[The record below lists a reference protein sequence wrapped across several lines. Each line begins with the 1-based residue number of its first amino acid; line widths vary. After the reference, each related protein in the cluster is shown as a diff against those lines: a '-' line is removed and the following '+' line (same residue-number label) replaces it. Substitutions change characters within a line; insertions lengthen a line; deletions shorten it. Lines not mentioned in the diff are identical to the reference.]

1 MSLYHCALCPSPL
14 FFRAADVFVVYFLFT
29 QRLERAIQK
38 DSPYE
43 NIHPPPL
50 VNTCRIVQ
58 PDLRRLAGDV
68 CGDAGR
74 LRR

>member
-1 MSLYHCALCPSPL
+1 MSLHHCVLCPTPL
-14 FFRAADVFVVYFLFT
+14 LFRAAAVLVAYFLFT

-50 VNTCRIVQ
+50 VNTCRIAQ
-58 PDLRRLAGDV
+58 PDLRSLASNV
-68 CGDAGR
+68 CGDACR

>member
-1 MSLYHCALCPSPL
+1 MNLHHCALCPSCLL
-14 FFRAADVFVVYFLFT
+14 FCTGAVFVAFFLFT
-29 QRLERAIQK
+29 QRLERTIQK

-50 VNTCRIVQ
+50 VNTCRIAQ

-68 CGDAGR
+68 CGDTCR